1 MTCRDNLTIYLPIA
15 LSLVASVAAFIQASL
30 ALRSFRRKERTE
42 NTATIVFQHLPR
54 TASDMHPHILI
65 TNTGRCAASDINIR
79 ANVNLNLQATHIDQL
94 FPGQPVRL
102 SYTAFGFR
110 QVLFT
115 FSYTDRLGFHP
126 DNTYTMLVNH

>member
-1 MTCRDNLTIYLPIA
+1 MTTRDILTIYIPILISFLTA
-15 LSLVASVAAFIQASL
+15 LAALIE
-30 ALRSFRRKERTE
+30 SFVSIRTLHRIERTE
-42 NTATIVFQHLPR
+42 NTATIVFQHQPR
-54 TASDMHPHILI
+54 MASDMHPHILI
-65 TNTGRCAASDINIR
+65 TNTGHCTATDINIR

-126 DNTYTMLVNH
+126 DNTYTMLVNY